1 VGAVQRKARSAKRVL
16 VVGLYSS
23 GTADEQMPEVW
34 CGDWGMTGWTY
45 CGFCMSELPICNRFV
60 GEREASEAI
69 CQSTTRSRE
78 LPGKQLSARDE
89 RSETYS

>member
-1 VGAVQRKARSAKRVL
+1 
-16 VVGLYSS
+16 
-23 GTADEQMPEVW
+23 
-34 CGDWGMTGWTY
+34 
-45 CGFCMSELPICNRFV
+45 MSELPICNRFV